1 MGPDDCAIAL
11 HHIYIHECMAMTVI
25 NARLNTFLS
34 LLLPAMPRRTK
45 EDAEI
50 TRQTILDAAE
60 DVFQKQG
67 VANTTLNDIARQAG
81 VTRGAIYWHFDNKLD
96 LFKQMYN
103 RFHLPI
109 QALAEQSA
117 SAAESD
123 PLGSYRSLL
132 VLLFRQTVRDPHQ
145 RKVLDIL
152 LLRCEQTE
160 AMGEIVELQT
170 RYYLEAVA
178 RTQKTLEN
186 AIRRKQLPSTLDTR
200 RASVL
205 LHATIRG
212 LLTNWLL
219 APEAFK
225 LDEDAEI
232 LVDAA
237 LDTLRHT
244 PALQHRH

>member
-1 MGPDDCAIAL
+1 MP
-11 HHIYIHECMAMTVI
+11 EI
-25 NARLNTFLS
+25 NARLCTPHS
-34 LLLPAMPRRTK
+34 SPPPQMPRRTK
-45 EDAEI
+45 QDAEI
-50 TRQTILDAAE
+50 TRQTILNAAE
-60 DVFQKQG
+60 DVFRKQG
-67 VANTTLNDIARQAG
+67 VANTTLNDIAKQAG

-96 LFKQMYN
+96 LFNQMYN

-117 SAAESD
+117 SAAETD
-123 PLGSYRSLL
+123 PMGSYRRLL
-132 VLLFRQTVRDPHQ
+132 VLLFKQTVRDPHQ

-186 AIRRKQLPSTLDTR
+186 AIRRQQLPATLDTR

-219 APEAFK
+219 APQAFR
-225 LDEDAEI
+225 LDEDADM

-237 LDTLRHT
+237 LDALRHS
-244 PALQHRH
+244 PALQQQG